1 MSNDVKVR
9 ERETTVKGK
18 TYTYWLVDRG
28 IVDGKR
34 QTKQFK
40 NKKKAEHYAAKQRH
54 QQRKYGEMAFK
65 LTDDQRED
73 ATKAI
78 ELLKGLASLQEAVKF
93 FVTHKAPKGG
103 KQLLADV
110 IRVYTDEARADNLRP
125 RSIMDMEYRL
135 GKLKEYFADRMIG
148 EITRNDVENWM
159 RNLRL
164 QNNAPMSELSKRH
177 YRTVAGGLF
186 NYAIE
191 HDYVAENP
199 FAYKTNRRRRNGGL
213 AAERMPGILRV
224 ADIEAVLRAAEA
236 SVPEMVPVLA
246 IGFFAGLR
254 TTELQ
259 QFDWKYI
266 DLQAKLLTVSPEI
279 AKRRSVRHVD
289 ISENLASWLIQCRKA
304 SGFIAPQATA
314 WRYNLDKVIR
324 LAKIE
329 NWPHNAMRHC
339 FASYYLAM
347 HQDQNKT
354 ALQLGH
360 RDTNLLYNHYRN
372 LVTKADAEKYWSIKP
387 GDLQSADEGSTG
399 VTP

>member
-28 IVDGKR
+28 LVDGKR

-40 NKKKAEHYAAKQRH
+40 NKKKAEQYAAKQRH

-78 ELLKGLASLQEAVKF
+78 ELLNGFASLQEAVKF

-103 KQLLADV
+103 KQPLADV
-110 IRVYTDEARADNLRP
+110 IRVYIDEARADNLRP
-125 RSIMDMEYRL
+125 RSIKDMEYRL
-135 GKLKEYFADRMIG
+135 GKFEEHFTGRMIG

-164 QNNAPMSELSKRH
+164 HNNLPMSELSKRH

-199 FAYKTNRRRRNGGL
+199 FAYKTSRRRRNGGL
-213 AAERMPGILRV
+213 VDEKMPGILRV
-224 ADIEAVLRAAEA
+224 ADIEAVMRAAEA
-236 SVPEMVPVLA
+236 SVPEMVPILA
-246 IGFFAGLR
+246 IGFYAGLR

-259 QFDWKYI
+259 QLDWKYI

-289 ISENLASWLIQCRKA
+289 ISENLAAWLIPIRKD

-324 LAKIE
+324 LAEIE

-372 LVTKADAEKYWSIKP
+372 LVTKADAERYWAILPSV
-387 GDLQSADEGSTG
+387 SRTG
-399 VTP
+399 CK